1 MHSKQLP
8 GIGFQRRLVFCISDT
23 GLLDMRLLKPG
34 DIILT
39 GSDTKLSRVIKKFT
53 KGSFSHAILY
63 VGDGSYI
70 HSDRNGVHSNNIQ
83 RLLFEDES
91 NVMVLR
97 SANEQVISMACDFA
111 RSQVGKEYSV
121 KGAINAKVKA
131 PLSLDNN
138 RQFCSKLV
146 AKAYEFAGL
155 KLVKNADT
163 CMPKEIEESKYL
175 KIVNN
180 ITLKANKDEIEFA
193 DSDSPLDRQ
202 TEATNKILFAARALF
217 KNDIQTLSELPH
229 FLFQKPQ
236 FDSQLSKV
244 ILETDY
250 LTLWDN
256 DRVKNP
262 WRYDLK
268 AFCNLPI
275 TDIEKYALAKRE
287 FDSSK
292 GMLKRFGSMLNFYTD
307 AHEKHNL
314 QFTKLHKDLYLKL
327 YLGISDNHKVA
338 SSYLEQFS

>member
-1 MHSKQLP
+1 
-8 GIGFQRRLVFCISDT
+8 
-23 GLLDMRLLKPG
+23 
-34 DIILT
+34 
-39 GSDTKLSRVIKKFT
+39 
-53 KGSFSHAILY
+53 
-63 VGDGSYI
+63 
-70 HSDRNGVHSNNIQ
+70 
-83 RLLFEDES
+83 LFEEES

-97 SANEQVISMACDFA
+97 ATNEQVVLLACDFA

-121 KGAINAKVKA
+121 KGAINAKVKV
-131 PLSLDNN
+131 PLSLDTN

-155 KLVKNADT
+155 KLVENADT

-175 KIVNN
+175 KRVNY
-180 ITLKANKDEIEFA
+180 ITVKANEAEIEFVT
-193 DSDSPLDRQ
+193 SDSPLDKQ
-202 TEATNKILFAARALF
+202 TEATNKILFAARAIF

-229 FLFQKPQ
+229 FLFQHPQ

-244 ILETDY
+244 ILESGY

-268 AFCNLPI
+268 AFCDLPI
-275 TDIEKYALAKRE
+275 SDAEKYALAKKE

-292 GMLKRFGSMLNFYTD
+292 RMLERFGSMLNFYTD
-307 AHEKHNL
+307 THEKHNL

-327 YLGISDNHKVA
+327 YLGITDNHKVV
-338 SSYLEQFS
+338 SSYLE